1 MNVALIAVASAV
13 VMFAVLAWVLFG
25 RAAAPAPIR
34 GTSSDLPKY
43 LAALHSAPEGAWLR
57 VHVVGGEDFLQFSA
71 GDGVVQMDLPV
82 VTNRQK
88 QVAGEYRRVAESLNL
103 SVQETVGTDG
113 SLFLDID
120 LGGSPS
126 QMANAVKQMLTALYG
141 VDGQTVLEFVCTE
154 FTLEQ
159 G

>member
-1 MNVALIAVASAV
+1 MKVALIAVASAV
-13 VMFAVLAWVLFG
+13 VMFAVLAWFLFG
-25 RAAAPAPIR
+25 RADAPAPIR

-43 LAALHSAPEGAWLR
+43 LAALQSAPEGAWLR
-57 VHVVGGEDFLQFSA
+57 VHVGGGEDFLQFSA
-71 GDGVVQMDLPV
+71 DDGVVQMDLPV
-82 VTNRQK
+82 ITDRQK

-120 LGGSPS
+120 LADSPF

-141 VDGQTVLEFVCTE
+141 ADGKTELEFVCAD
-154 FTLEQ
+154 FALEH